1 MFDEGFAFVWGP
13 YKGKNLIYY
22 IRFKILI
29 SMTIFYLR
37 IVTNYFTFIFLFR
50 CYFQFFFICNTIF
63 YNTIIFLLIRLINSL
78 YLDLIIIFLV
88 IFLFYYS
95 LLQNNFSLPHI
106 LKFLFLILS
115 FKGTIRKKGVI
126 III

>member
-95 LLQNNFSLPHI
+95 LLQNKFSLPDI

-115 FKGTIRKKGVI
+115 FKRTIRKKGVI